1 MHWKY
6 LESISKS
13 KDPYCVGLHSILK
26 IYPKETQNFLKFSE
40 WKLVH
45 NFYPKKKIEF
55 FSQIIRNALV
65 LFHDLFLEMVLKHSQ
80 TSMTILEEGLVLKIV
95 IDNKLKGYDLIIIL

>member
-1 MHWKY
+1 M
-6 LESISKS
+6 
-13 KDPYCVGLHSILK
+13 
-26 IYPKETQNFLKFSE
+26 ETCTRFL
-40 WKLVH
+40 
-45 NFYPKKKIEF
+45 PKKKIEI

-95 IDNKLKGYDLIIIL
+95 IDNILKGYDLILIL